1 MIKEV
6 LNGRDGPAQRV
17 VLANTAAALLAAER
31 VTSLRDGVEKAREA
45 IRSGKARRVLE
56 TLQHLSKPV

>member
-6 LNGRDGPAQRV
+6 LAGVEGAAQRV

-31 VTSLRDGVEKAREA
+31 VPSLPEGVERAREA
-45 IRSGKARRVLE
+45 IESGQAMRVLE
-56 TLQHLSKPV
+56 TLRKFK